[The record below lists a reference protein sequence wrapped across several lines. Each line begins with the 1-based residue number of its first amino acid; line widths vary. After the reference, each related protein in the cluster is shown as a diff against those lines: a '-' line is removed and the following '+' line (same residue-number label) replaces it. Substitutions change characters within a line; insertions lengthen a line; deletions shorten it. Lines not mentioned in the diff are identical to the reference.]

1 MANRTT
7 KVTLMAEV
15 SQYLE
20 GMERAARAT
29 RETGTEAEKL
39 AQKRQAME
47 GLGRGALVF
56 GALAAAGVAL
66 AVAKFAE
73 FDQAM
78 SNVNAVTQE
87 TAANQALLRD
97 AALEAGG
104 RTVYTATEAAN
115 AIEELG
121 KAGLATADILGGGL
135 DGALD
140 LAASGQLEVA
150 RAAEITATT
159 LKQYNLAGDQA
170 GRVADVLSAGAGK
183 ALGSVEDLAQGL
195 KFVGPVA
202 QAMGISLEETTA
214 TLALFADQGIVG
226 EQAGTSL
233 RGMLSS
239 LTSPSKQARAE
250 IDELGIT
257 LYDASGTFLG
267 LENAA
272 GELNK
277 AYGEMDGASRDASLG
292 ILFGNQQLTAANVL
306 ASKGADAVA
315 EYTEAVNE
323 SGYAARVAADRLDN
337 LAGDVE
343 KLGGAFDTA
352 LIKSGSGANDTLR
365 TMVQTAT
372 FLVDGFG
379 DLPQPVLDASLAI
392 GAVAAAVALTTGVIG
407 TGLPKFM
414 EFRTH
419 LSTLGISG
427 GKAALGIGLVGGAV
441 GVAVIAISAFAQS
454 QAEAKARTDAL
465 ADSLDQSTGA
475 FTEYTRDLVKDSL
488 AARDTFMGIDSG
500 LDSAYEAAEKL
511 GLSLETVTDATMGNA
526 EAYEVV
532 KDALNQYNL
541 VGEDRDAILKKL
553 GLSENEYYAAQGQL
567 RDGIVRT
574 MTELGG
580 SIEVTKQKIA
590 ADKTAAA
597 AAKEQADA
605 LAVLEGRAVD
615 TNDAIDGLADTIRGF
630 GAATLDVRSAEREF
644 QSAIDDAT
652 ASLVENGATLD
663 VNTDIGRENEAA
675 LDAIAEAAKDVAAAT
690 YDRTGSEEEAAA
702 AVQRGRDALIEQ
714 LAQFGITG
722 DAANAYADELG
733 LIPGNVYTAVELDT
747 STALGRLRGFVA
759 ELKATGEYGTG
770 VSLMWSPPSG
780 TAIFGNEV
788 GGMWAQGVKEFATGG
803 FESGIYAGGQN
814 IHKFAETGLPW
825 ETYIS
830 PKPGYERQNIGYAI
844 ESLGRL
850 GVDLSQLGQQSSP
863 SGPMQISGTLDLGNG
878 LTGVIRGVAE
888 SLMDSRAADTNRGW
902 RL

>member
-7 KVTLMAEV
+7 KVTLVAEV
-15 SQYLE
+15 SQLLE
-20 GMERAARAT
+20 GMEKAARAT
-29 RETGTEAEKL
+29 REVGSEAEKL

-47 GLGRGALVF
+47 GLGRSALVF

-352 LIKSGSGANDTLR
+352 LIKSGSGANDILR
-365 TMVQTAT
+365 TMVQSAT

-379 DLPQPVLDASLAI
+379 ELPQPVLDAGLAI
-392 GAVAAAVALTTGVIG
+392 GSVAASVALAGG
-407 TGLPKFM
+407 TALTAIPKIAD
-414 EFRTH
+414 FRASLDTM
-419 LSTLGISG
+419 GISG
-427 GKAALGIGLVGGAV
+427 RTAAIGIGAAGAAIGVAALVLSTFI
-441 GVAVIAISAFAQS
+441 QR
-454 QAEAKARTDAL
+454 QAEARAKTDAL
-465 ADSLDQSTGA
+465 VATMVAGSGEITDA
-475 FTEYTRDLVKDSL
+475 TREQISANLAAKDSWFG
-488 AARDTFMGIDSG
+488 FMQQDSVF
-500 LDSAYEAAEKL
+500 DAAEKL
-511 GLSLETVTDATMGNA
+511 GLSLETVSAAATGNA
-526 EAYEVV
+526 AALSEVNSV
-532 KDALNQYNL
+532 VSLSADENDKYQAALKASGLSSYDFNN
-541 VGEDRDAILKKL
+541 AILKVRE
-553 GLSENEYYAAQGQL
+553 GLKGEGESLAEATKIAQQKEAADRKAASAAQ
-567 RDGIVRT
+567 D
-574 MTELGG
+574 
-580 SIEVTKQKIA
+580 
-590 ADKTAAA
+590 
-597 AAKEQADA
+597 QADA
-605 LAVLEGRAVD
+605 LSELEGSAVG
-615 TNDAIDGLADTIRGF
+615 AGKEISELADIIRGF
-630 GAATLDVRSAEREF
+630 GSTTLDVRSAEREF
-644 QSAIDDAT
+644 QASIDDVTESIA
-652 ASLVENGATLD
+652 ANGATLD
-663 VNTDIGRENEAA
+663 LNTDAGRSNEAA
-675 LDAIAEAAKDVAAAT
+675 LDDLTEATLNRAAAILEQ
-690 YDRTGSEEEAAA
+690 TGSEEQAEAAIMA
-702 AVQRGRDALIEQ
+702 GRDALILQ
-714 LAQFGITG
+714 LAAFGIVG
-722 DAANAYADELG
+722 DEAEAYADSLG
-733 LIPGNVYTAVELDT
+733 LVKGAVESIPVERTVKLVVETWQAMADIEAFT
-747 STALGRLRGFVA
+747 QAVNGRTVGVNVVA
-759 ELKATGEYGTG
+759 MPARANGGIEEYASGG
-770 VSLMWSPPSG
+770 VREGHYQGRP
-780 TAIFGNEV
+780 
-788 GGMWAQGVKEFATGG
+788 GGL
-803 FESGIYAGGQN
+803 I
-814 IHKFAETGLPW
+814 KFAEPETGW
-825 ETYIS
+825 ETFIS
-830 PKPGYERQNIGYAI
+830 GRPGYERQNIGYAI

-850 GVDLSQLGQQSSP
+850 GVDLSQLARPAAGNSVDVGGITVVGDDPFVTAQLVEQRLSSEIARWL
-863 SGPMQISGTLDLGNG
+863 Q
-878 LTGVIRGVAE
+878 
-888 SLMDSRAADTNRGW
+888 
-902 RL
+902 